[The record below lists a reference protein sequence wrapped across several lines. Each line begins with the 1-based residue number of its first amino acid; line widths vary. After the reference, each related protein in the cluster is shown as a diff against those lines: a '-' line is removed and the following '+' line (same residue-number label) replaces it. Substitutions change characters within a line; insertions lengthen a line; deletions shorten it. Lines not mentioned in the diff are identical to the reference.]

1 MTDLD
6 TEQKPSRRLWILA
19 AVGALV
25 LHVGCGALAFAH
37 LRGDEDA
44 DYLGAQGDI
53 GIELTSASA
62 EETDLP
68 AGPDADA
75 SVASPALAEQ
85 KAEVKETELPKDT
98 PTETEDP
105 DRVVT
110 TTDNAKPKEDDPK
123 VAAVQTSASEE
134 SVAQE
139 ATARQNIEGTR
150 ESNTPTVVHQGIG
163 KDAQQM
169 VAKWQH
175 QLAAYLNLHLRYP
188 EVEKARKEIVKVK
201 VSFVLD
207 RFGHIVSTRVVQ
219 GSGDAAYDAAA
230 LEMFRKSDPVPRP
243 PPAQADETLEFTQD
257 VLFRPSDF
265 KKKS

>member
-1 MTDLD
+1 MTGLD
-6 TEQKPSRRLWILA
+6 TEQKPSRRLWVLA
-19 AVGALV
+19 ALGALM
-25 LHVGCGALAFAH
+25 LHLGCGALALAH
-37 LRGDEDA
+37 LRGDEGD
-44 DYLGAQGDI
+44 DSLGAQGDI
-53 GIELTSASA
+53 GIELTSVNA
-62 EETDLP
+62 EDTDLP
-68 AGPDADA
+68 AGPDKEA
-75 SVASPALAEQ
+75 SVASAALPDQ
-85 KAEVKETELPKDT
+85 KAELKETELPKDI

-110 TTDNAKPKEDDPK
+110 TAENKKPVEDDPK
-123 VAAVQTSASEE
+123 VAMVQSTAAEE

-139 ATARQNIEGTR
+139 ATAQQKIEGTR
-150 ESNTPTVVHQGIG
+150 QSDTPTVVHQGIG
-163 KDAQQM
+163 KDAQQL

-188 EVEKARKEIVKVK
+188 EVEKARNEVIKVK

-207 RFGHIVSTRVVQ
+207 RLGHIVSTRVVQ

-257 VLFRPSDF
+257 VLFRPENY
-265 KKKS
+265 KKKG

>member
-1 MTDLD
+1 
-6 TEQKPSRRLWILA
+6 
-19 AVGALV
+19 
-25 LHVGCGALAFAH
+25 
-37 LRGDEDA
+37 
-44 DYLGAQGDI
+44 
-53 GIELTSASA
+53 
-62 EETDLP
+62 
-68 AGPDADA
+68 
-75 SVASPALAEQ
+75 
-85 KAEVKETELPKDT
+85 
-98 PTETEDP
+98 
-105 DRVVT
+105 VT
-110 TTDNAKPKEDDPK
+110 TTDNKKPKEDDPK

-163 KDAQQM
+163 KDAQQI

-207 RFGHIVSTRVVQ
+207 RLGHIVSTRVVQ